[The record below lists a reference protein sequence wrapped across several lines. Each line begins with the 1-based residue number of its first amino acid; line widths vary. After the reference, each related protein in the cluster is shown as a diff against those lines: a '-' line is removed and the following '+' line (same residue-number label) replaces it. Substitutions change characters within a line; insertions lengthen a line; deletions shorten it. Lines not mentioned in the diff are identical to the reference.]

1 VLHRLLPHLTRVR
14 LLASHRIAGVWHV
27 DLSSRQRSATCP
39 RCHHRST
46 AVHSSYPRT
55 VADLPIAGTQVLWH
69 LRVRRFFCRRTA
81 CPRRIFAERF
91 SSLVPVR
98 SRHSVGVCT
107 ALSRVGCAVGS
118 RAGARLA
125 HALGL
130 PGSSR
135 TILRFSHRMPFPP
148 MAAPRVIGLD
158 EWAWRR
164 GRRFGTIVWDLERHR
179 VLDLLPERSAS
190 SVAPWLQAHS
200 PVEIVCRARSGLYA
214 EGIRQ
219 GAPQA
224 IQVVDRFH
232 LVQHLRDALERL
244 FLRYRRALNTLG
256 ASLRRASEPT
266 PTLATL
272 SRARHARWV
281 HRYHPI
287 QRLHAQRL
295 GVAAIARQV
304 QVSRPTVYRYLAM
317 PQPPERQRFR
327 HRGPLLMTPFI
338 PYLRRRW
345 NAGCR
350 NAHQLWREL
359 VAQGHRP
366 SRMTVER
373 YVGQL
378 RRATGTRRKFR
389 QVPPAPLYDAHHPEG
404 SPPPLTALRAA
415 RLFLATPE
423 ARRSSD
429 QPLLAHRLRLDPVLP
444 RTYRQVQTFCRMVRE
459 RRGHQLDAWVAA
471 VQQTG
476 VKELRA
482 FAKRLLKDASAVRA
496 GLSLVWSNGP
506 TEGVI
511 HRLKLLKRQAY
522 GRAGVDFL
530 RHRILGPS
538 AGAGHG
544 ISPLLVGGCGLRT
557 HTSSVGE

>member
-1 VLHRLLPHLTRVR
+1 VSLQKFLPHLTR
-14 LLASHRIAGVWHV
+14 LHLTASYRIAGVWHF

-39 RCHHRST
+39 HCHHRSI
-46 AVHSSYPRT
+46 AVHSSYRRT
-55 VADLPIAGTQVLWH
+55 VADLPIAGTQVLLH
-69 LRVRRFFCRRTA
+69 LQVRRFFCRRTA

-91 SSLVPVR
+91 SRLVPVR

-107 ALSRVGCAVGS
+107 ALGRVGFAVGG

-125 HALGL
+125 RALGL

-135 TILRFSHRMPFPP
+135 TILRFIHRMPFPH

-164 GRRFGTIVWDLERHR
+164 GRRFGTIVCDLERHQ
-179 VLDLLPERSAS
+179 VIDLLPERSAP
-190 SVAPWLQAHS
+190 SVAQWLQAHAT
-200 PVEIVCRARSGLYA
+200 VEIVCRDRSGLYA

-232 LVQHLRDALERL
+232 LVQNLRGALERP

-256 ASLRRASEPT
+256 ASLHRALEPT

-281 HRYHPI
+281 HRYHHI
-287 QRLHAQRL
+287 KRLHAQRL

-304 QVSRPTVYRYLAM
+304 RVSRPTVYRYLAM
-317 PQPPERQRFR
+317 PQPPERQRSR
-327 HRGPLLMTPFI
+327 HRGPPLITPFI

-350 NAHQLWREL
+350 NAQQLWREL

-373 YVGQL
+373 YVGRL
-378 RRATGTRRKFR
+378 RRETGIRRKFR
-389 QVPPAPLYDAHHPEG
+389 HVAPAPLYAEDHDESRPA
-404 SPPPLTALRAA
+404 PLTALRAA
-415 RLFLATPE
+415 RLFLAKPE
-423 ARRSSD
+423 GRGSSD
-429 QPLLAHRLRLDPVLP
+429 QTLLTHLLRLDPVMP
-444 RTYRQVQTFCRMVRE
+444 RTYHHVQTFCRMLRE
-459 RRGHQLDAWVAA
+459 RRGHELNTWVAA
-471 VQQTG
+471 VQHSG

-482 FAKRLLKDASAVRA
+482 FAKGLLKDAAAVRA

-506 TEGVI
+506 TEGFI

-538 AGAGHG
+538 AGAAA
-544 ISPLLVGGCGLRT
+544 
-557 HTSSVGE
+557 